1 MNALAERGRQW
12 PTGDASARVARG
24 ADESAD
30 PPRGT
35 CRSTSHQLVRATHKS
50 SKESIK

>member
-30 PPRGT
+30 RPAALVDRPRI
-35 CRSTSHQLVRATHKS
+35 SW
-50 SKESIK
+50 